1 MSSTK
6 ITKYDLDDS
15 VYDGLAT
22 TESSESF
29 TKEYTEEYVQGYAQ
43 AQHTTCVVTLTVT
56 DWTDNSQTV
65 TANGVT
71 SDNTVFIS
79 PSPSY
84 YDAYAGAAIKCTVQ
98 DANSLTFACKEVP
111 ESDVQVNVA
120 IWGVGV

>member
-6 ITKYDLDDS
+6 ITKFDLEDS
-15 VYDGLAT
+15 VFDGLAT

-29 TKEYTEEYVQGYAQ
+29 AKEYTEEYVQGYAQ
-43 AQHTTCVVTLTVT
+43 AQHTTCVVTLTVAG
-56 DWTDNSQTV
+56 WTDNSQTV

-71 SDNTVFIS
+71 ANNTVFVS
-79 PSPSY
+79 PTPSSH
-84 YDAYAGAAIKCTVQ
+84 DTYAGAAIKCTVQ